1 MHTWSFVASVY
12 MQRGMMGTVR
22 AGSAR
27 GGKSVVAGEVSV
39 VGLCG
44 NLMCRR
50 RDDSQQQFYKVAYG

>member
-1 MHTWSFVASVY
+1 

-39 VGLCG
+39 VALCRN
-44 NLMCRR
+44 NLRRCRR